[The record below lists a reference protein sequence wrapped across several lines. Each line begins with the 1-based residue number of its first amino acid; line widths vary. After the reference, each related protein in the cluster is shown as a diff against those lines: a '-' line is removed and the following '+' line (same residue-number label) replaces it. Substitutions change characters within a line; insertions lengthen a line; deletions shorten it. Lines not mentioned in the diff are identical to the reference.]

1 MGCDIHMYSE
11 TLINGQ
17 WVADTKVTLE
27 YDAKYDSY
35 EMDEFNNCHRN
46 YWFFGLLAQVR
57 RDCPW
62 GFEEKGFPSDA
73 SEEIENIYNQWGSD
87 AHTPSYLTHQEL
99 LDKYNYLPL
108 LKAEYLLT
116 QEHDNSSEIIDSNLV
131 TLKDHIDTFNPGV
144 NKLQQRIVFWF
155 DN

>member
-11 TLINGQ
+11 TLIDDE
-17 WVADTKVTLE
+17 WVADAKDTLS
-27 YDAKYDSY
+27 YDAKYDNY
-35 EMDEFNNCHRN
+35 EMDEFNNGHRD

-57 RDCPW
+57 RDFPG
-62 GFEEKGFPSDA
+62 GFKAKGFPIDA
-73 SEEIENIYNQWGSD
+73 SEEIENIYNQWGID

-116 QEHDNSSEIIDSNLV
+116 QEISNSSEIIDSNLN

-144 NKLQQRIVFWF
+144 DKTHQRIVFWF